1 MMQTLLIR
9 LFVKDRDNVRS
20 PAVRRAYGK
29 LVSAVGILLNL
40 LLAAFKLLAGLLTG
54 SISISADAFN
64 NLSDAASS
72 VISLISFKIAAK
84 PADRDHPFGH
94 ARIEYV
100 ASMIVAFLILLIGVD
115 LVKDSIG
122 KLISPVATEFKL
134 AVVVILSLSIL
145 AKIWLALFNRSV
157 SKRIDSDVM
166 RATCADSLSDAVAT
180 SAVLAATLLAHFL
193 RETAIAPYIDP
204 VMGLIVAAL
213 ILLAGLK
220 VLNDTKNSILGGAPD
235 KDVVKQIETLIAEY
249 PDAIGIHDL
258 VVHNYGPGRTLASV
272 HIEVDGK
279 KDIFASHDT
288 VDNIERRLKHEH
300 GIECIVHL
308 DPIITDDPLVNE
320 WKERVQA
327 LAATLGEGIRVHDFR
342 MVPGTTHTNLIF
354 DLEVPFEIKEENS
367 ALKARIAALIAENAP
382 NFFAVVT
389 IDRI

>member
-1 MMQTLLIR
+1 MQNLLIR

-20 PAVRRAYGK
+20 PIVRRAYGK
-29 LVSAVGILLNL
+29 LVSTVGILLNL

-54 SISISADAFN
+54 SIAISADAVN
-64 NLSDAASS
+64 NLSDAGSS

-115 LVKDSIG
+115 LVKDSIS
-122 KLISPVATEFKL
+122 KLIAPVATEFRW
-134 AVVVILSLSIL
+134 AVVVILFLSVL
-145 AKIWLALFNRSV
+145 AKLWLALFNRSV

-166 RATCADSLSDAVAT
+166 RATSADSLSDAVAT

-193 RETAIAPYIDP
+193 QGTAVSPYIDP

-220 VLNDTKNSILGGAPD
+220 VLNDTKNSILGEAPD
-235 KDVVKQIETLIAEY
+235 EDMVKQIKELIATY
-249 PDAIGIHDL
+249 PEAIGIHDM
-258 VVHNYGPGRTLASV
+258 VVHSYGPSHTLASV

-288 VDNIERRLKHEH
+288 IDNIERRLKQEY
-300 GIECIVHL
+300 GIECTIHL
-308 DPIITDDPLVNE
+308 DPIVTDDPLVNE
-320 WKERVQA
+320 WRERVQE
-327 LAATLGEGIRVHDFR
+327 LASTLGTGIRIHDFR

-354 DLEVPFEIKEENS
+354 DMEVPFEIEERNS
-367 ALKARIAALIAENAP
+367 VLKARIAELIAAQAP
-382 NFFAVVT
+382 NYFTVVT
-389 IDRI
+389 VDRV

>member
-1 MMQTLLIR
+1 MQNLLIR

-20 PAVRRAYGK
+20 PVVRRAYGK

-54 SISISADAFN
+54 SIAISADAVN
-64 NLSDAASS
+64 NLSDAGSS
-72 VISLISFKIAAK
+72 VISLISFKIASK

-115 LVKDSIG
+115 LVKDSVG
-122 KLISPVATEFKL
+122 KLIAPVTTAFRW
-134 AVVVILSLSIL
+134 AVVVILSLSVL
-145 AKIWLALFNRSV
+145 AKLWLALFNRSV
-157 SKRIDSDVM
+157 SRRIDSDVM
-166 RATCADSLSDAVAT
+166 RATSADSLSDAVAT
-180 SAVLAATLLAHFL
+180 SAVLVATLLAHFL
-193 RETAIAPYIDP
+193 RDTAVAPYIDP

-220 VLNDTKNSILGGAPD
+220 VLNDTKNSILGEAPD
-235 KDVVKQIETLIAEY
+235 EEVVKQIEELIAQY
-249 PDAIGIHDL
+249 PEAVGIHDM
-258 VVHNYGPGRTLASV
+258 VVHSYGPGRTLASV

-288 VDNIERRLKHEH
+288 VDNIERRLQREY
-300 GIECIVHL
+300 GIECTVHL

-320 WKERVQA
+320 WRERVQV
-327 LAATLGEGIRVHDFR
+327 LASTLGEGIRIHDFR

-354 DLEVPFEIKEENS
+354 DMEVPFEIEEKNS
-367 ALKARIAALIAENAP
+367 VLKARMAELIAAEAP
-382 NFFAVVT
+382 NYFAVVT
-389 IDRI
+389 VDRV